1 MTTLEKYEASRNI
14 APTIFEPKELK
25 DYKIIRYLA
34 KKGTAVNKSVS
45 SDLFTVIT
53 KISAHQNT
61 IQAIGIHNNKPVVL
75 ILQKS

>member
-1 MTTLEKYEASRNI
+1 MTTLEKHEGSRNI

-53 KISAHQNT
+53 KMSTYQNT